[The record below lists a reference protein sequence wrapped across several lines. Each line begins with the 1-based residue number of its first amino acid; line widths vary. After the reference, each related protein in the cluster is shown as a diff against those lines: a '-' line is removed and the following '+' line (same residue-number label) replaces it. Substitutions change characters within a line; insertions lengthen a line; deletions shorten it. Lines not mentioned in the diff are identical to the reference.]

1 MRPLPM
7 KKDVNKKDMSIVPEY
22 HSEYCQNHQLLT
34 RD

>member
-22 HSEYCQNHQLLT
+22 HSEYCQKSSIIDT
-34 RD
+34 